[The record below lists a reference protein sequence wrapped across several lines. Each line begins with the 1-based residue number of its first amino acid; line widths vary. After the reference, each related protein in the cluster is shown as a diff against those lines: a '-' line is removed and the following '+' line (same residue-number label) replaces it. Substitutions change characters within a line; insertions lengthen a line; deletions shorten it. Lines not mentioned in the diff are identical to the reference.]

1 MIRVQVPTGGV
12 GSYMYSY
19 TPTQIVKTSKE
30 GESSTKRRVVFY
42 WIKQTRARVGLP
54 QITCAAKNNRK

>member
-1 MIRVQVPTGGV
+1 
-12 GSYMYSY
+12 MYSY